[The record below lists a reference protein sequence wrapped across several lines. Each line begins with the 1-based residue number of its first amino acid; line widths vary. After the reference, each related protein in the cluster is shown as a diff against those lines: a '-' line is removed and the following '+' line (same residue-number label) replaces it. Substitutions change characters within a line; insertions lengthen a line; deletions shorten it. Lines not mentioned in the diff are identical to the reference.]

1 MSVEARRNAVGRNAE
16 LLTAQVS
23 LGNVLNA
30 KAPNEKITFL
40 SEEDAKL
47 YDKLRGPAFEVQV
60 GIHELLGHGTGKLF
74 IEDANG
80 KTNFDKENPPT
91 NPLTG
96 KPITSW
102 YKAGET
108 WGSVFK
114 TISSSYEECRA
125 ECVAMYLACD
135 KDMLA
140 IFGHTDDTEESADDV
155 LYVSYL
161 MMARAGLLALE
172 HYDPG
177 AKKWGQAHM
186 QARYAILK
194 CFLDAGEDFV
204 KIERVGD
211 DDLRVV
217 LDRSKILSVGK
228 PAVGKFLTQQQVFK
242 STADAKA
249 GHEMYS
255 RMTAVPDEWISHHR
269 EIVLDKKQPRKLLLQ
284 ANMQLDGDKVQI
296 KEYSADLPGFIQS
309 YLERDI

>member
-1 MSVEARRNAVGRNAE
+1 M
-16 LLTAQVS
+16 S

-30 KAPNEKITFL
+30 KAPNETITFL
-40 SEEDAKL
+40 SDEDAAL
-47 YDKLRGPAFEVQV
+47 YDRLRGPAFEVQV

-74 IEDANG
+74 IVDADG
-80 KTNFDKENPPT
+80 KANFDEADPPID
-91 NPLTG
+91 PLTS

-140 IFGHTDDTEESADDV
+140 IFGHTDASPETADDV

-172 HYDPG
+172 HYDP
-177 AKKWGQAHM
+177 AANKWGQAHM

-194 CFLDAGEDFV
+194 CFLDAGEGFV
-204 KIERVGD
+204 RIIEEE

-217 LDRSKILSVGK
+217 LDRTKILSVGR
-228 PAVGKFLTQQQVFK
+228 PAVGRFLLEQQVFK
-242 STADAKA
+242 STADAAA
-249 GHEMYS
+249 GHALYA
-255 RMTAVPDEWISHHR
+255 RMTAVPDAWIRKHR
-269 EIVLDKKQPRKLLLQ
+269 NIVLAKKQPRKLLLQ
-284 ANMQLDGDKVQI
+284 ANMQRDGDTVRI
-296 KEYSADLPGFIQS
+296 KEYDADLPGFIQS